1 MNASK
6 PRLGGHAGKKKK
18 NSKQSPDATTSK
30 NKIDLIE
37 PSKNKIDPIEPSKNK
52 IVLIEPSGI
61 PDSIL
66 QEKEPHA
73 PPSPNNSPPLKP
85 ISRSNLDMLHS
96 PRSPAEGP
104 GNYPREPE
112 RAPPLSRFSEVGTA
126 SKTES
131 ASGENSSFARGIGD
145 KGLGGEGP
153 KDEDDASTMRETALS
168 KQRP

>member
-1 MNASK
+1 MNAAK

-37 PSKNKIDPIEPSKNK
+37 PSKNKIDR
-52 IVLIEPSGI
+52 IEPSGI

-112 RAPPLSRFSEVGTA
+112 RAPSLSRFSEVDTA
-126 SKTES
+126 GKTENE
-131 ASGENSSFARGIGD
+131 SGENSSFARGIGD
-145 KGLGGEGP
+145 KGIRGEVP